1 MIYFGSKIVE
11 DVAESWV
18 EAGMSWVEV
27 DGGGWRW
34 VQGLVIPLDLKVF
47 LLNYIN
53 YKPLQNK
60 LLPVFS
66 KFH

>member
-1 MIYFGSKIVE
+1 
-11 DVAESWV
+11 
-18 EAGMSWVEV
+18 MSWVEV
-27 DGGGWRW
+27 DGGGWSW